1 MQVSIDNNVTRGYGL
16 LEGFLANQRV
26 KIADSLI
33 PSEHRKGNILDIG
46 CGSYPLFLTST
57 EFANKYGLD
66 KVVRSDAIKSFTEK
80 QINLINHDN
89 ELDDKLPFENDF
101 FDVVT
106 MLAVF
111 EHIEPT
117 KLTDLLSEI
126 KRILKPGGVYVMTTP
141 AVWTDGLLR
150 FLAKLHLVSSAE
162 IEEHKD
168 AYNFKKIAMFL
179 TQAGFLE
186 HKMQF
191 GYFELFMNIWTT
203 ARK

>member
-1 MQVSIDNNVTRGYGL
+1 MQASIESNVTRGYGL

-26 KIADSLI
+26 KIANQLI
-33 PSEHRKGNILDIG
+33 PTEHRKGNILDIG

-66 KVVRSDAIKSFTEK
+66 KVVKTEAINSFNQK

-89 ELDDKLPFENDF
+89 ELENKLPFENNF
-101 FDVVT
+101 FDVIT

-111 EHIEPT
+111 EHIEPA
-117 KLTDLLSEI
+117 KLPSLLSEI
-126 KRILKPGGVYVMTTP
+126 HRVLKPGGVYILTTP

-150 FLAKLHLVSSAE
+150 FLAKIRLVSPAE

-168 AYNFKKIAMFL
+168 AYNFSKIAQFL
-179 TQAGFLE
+179 TQGGFTKQ
-186 HKMQF
+186 KMQF
-191 GYFELFMNIWTT
+191 GHFELFMNIWAT